1 MDSVLHGISHFL
13 GICVGIIIILFVL
26 GIILHKTPNEPP
38 PKKKTHYHM
47 VYNNSNNN
55 NKYNNKTNSIEGY
68 DFASN
73 ETFSLYN

>member
-1 MDSVLHGISHFL
+1 M
-13 GICVGIIIILFVL
+13 VL
-26 GIILHKTPNEPP
+26 GIILHKVPNNPP

-47 VYNNSNNN
+47 VYNKPNNN
-55 NKYNNKTNSIEGY
+55 YNNNKTNTVEGY

>member
-13 GICVGIIIILFVL
+13 GICVGIIIILMVL
-26 GIILHKTPNEPP
+26 GIILHKVPNDAP

-47 VYNNSNNN
+47 VYKKPKNNYN
-55 NKYNNKTNSIEGY
+55 NNKTNTVEGY
-68 DFASN
+68 NFVSN